1 MSTSRITPW
10 VVWLIPMSFCAFQ
23 FVLRLFPGNVQ
34 TELMTEFH
42 VDATAFG
49 TFSAAYYFGY
59 AGLQIPMAILMEKFG
74 PRLIITLSALL
85 CALGCW
91 LMVSTQM
98 WELAILSRFMIGV
111 GSVVG
116 FLGTTKVIVDWFPH
130 QHHTKMI
137 GISMSIGLLGALYG
151 GKPINLLVQQSNWHA
166 VLSGLGIAAAVI
178 ALAAFVLVRSPKNN
192 TVSTANSVDSQQST
206 SWLVQIIPLLKNKTF
221 IILAIANF
229 LMVGCL
235 EGFADVWGVN
245 YLALTAGIAKS
256 DASLMTS
263 FIFLGMLIGTPV
275 LSLIADKTQAHFK
288 LTSLCGVLMAI
299 SLSVLLLKPEWF
311 SILGLKTLMLFIG
324 LLSGY
329 QALVF
334 VIGEG
339 LVPKHLSNIAIATLN
354 CINMFGGAFFHK
366 TIGKVMD
373 ITSGNN
379 LDVSGIAIYD
389 IKAYSIGLA
398 VIPLMALLG
407 GLMLLCAKNKK
418 VGA

>member
-59 AGLQIPMAILMEKFG
+59 AGLQIPMAIFMEKFG
-74 PRLIITLSALL
+74 PKIIITLSALL

-91 LMVSTQM
+91 LMVSTQT

-151 GKPINLLVQQSNWHA
+151 GKPINLLVQQSDWHA
-166 VLSGLGIAAAVI
+166 VLSGLGMAAAAI
-178 ALAAFVLVRSPKNN
+178 ALAAFILVRSPKNN
-192 TVSTANSVDSQQST
+192 SAAQTADSSQST
-206 SWLVQIIPLLKNKTF
+206 SWLTQIIPLLKNKTF

-245 YLALTAGIAKS
+245 YLALTAGIEKS
-256 DASLMTS
+256 EASLLTS

-288 LTSLCGVLMAI
+288 LTSLCGVLMAMC
-299 SLSVLLLKPEWF
+299 LSTLLLKPEWF
-311 SILGLKTLMLFIG
+311 SLLGLKTLMLFVG

-366 TIGKVMD
+366 TIGIVMD
-373 ITSGNN
+373 ITSKGKI
-379 LDVSGIAIYD
+379 DAAGVAIYD
-389 IKAYSIGLA
+389 MKAYSIGLA
-398 VIPLMALLG
+398 VIPLMALIG
-407 GLMLLCAKNKK
+407 GLMLLCTKNKK

>member
-1 MSTSRITPW
+1 MSTNRITPW
-10 VVWLIPMSFCAFQ
+10 VVWLIPISFCAFQ

-49 TFSAAYYFGY
+49 TFAAAYYFGY
-59 AGLQIPMAILMEKFG
+59 AGLQIPMAILMEKYG
-74 PRLIITLSALL
+74 PRIIITLSALL

-91 LMVSTQM
+91 LMVHTQT
-98 WELAILSRFMIGV
+98 WEIAILSRFMIGV

-137 GISMSIGLLGALYG
+137 GMSMSIGLLGALYG
-151 GKPINLLVQQSNWHA
+151 GKPINLLVEQSDWHA

-178 ALAAFVLVRSPKNN
+178 GVLGFILIRSPRN
-192 TVSTANSVDSQQST
+192 TTVEPKKVGSDKPVSWFAQM
-206 SWLVQIIPLLKNKTF
+206 IPLLKSKTF
-221 IILAIANF
+221 IILALANF

-245 YLALTAGIAKS
+245 YLAIAADISKS
-256 DASLMTS
+256 DASLLTS
-263 FIFLGMLIGTPV
+263 FIFLGMLIGTPI

-288 LTSLCGVLMAI
+288 LTSLCGVLMAVC
-299 SLSVLLLKPEWF
+299 LSILLLKPEWF
-311 SILGLKTLMLFIG
+311 SVLGLKSLMLFVG

-339 LVPKHLSNIAIATLN
+339 LVPKHLGNIAIATLN

-366 TIGKVMD
+366 TIGFVMD
-373 ITSGNN
+373 FYSHGQVDASGA
-379 LDVSGIAIYD
+379 AIYNLNT
-389 IKAYSIGLA
+389 YSMGLA
-398 VIPLMALLG
+398 VIPIMALLG
-407 GLMLLCAKNKK
+407 GLMLLSVKKKN
-418 VGA
+418 